1 MPLRAELPLKG
12 RFTSWSRTNDNLIP
26 NQVLYRLSYGK
37 EQPVR
42 LELTT
47 TDVSDALPLSYG
59 RSLLVATPI
68 HTRAIGGCVRSGFE
82 PTPRVKQHHQTP
94 TICKQCAK
102 HKNLIKDLILK
113 NIITFPPRN
122 NRDLSYLF

>member
-1 MPLRAELPLKG
+1 M
-12 RFTSWSRTNDNLIP
+12 
-26 NQVLYRLSYGK
+26 
-37 EQPVR
+37 R

-68 HTRAIGGCVRSGFE
+68 HTRTIGGCVRSGFE
-82 PTPRVKQHHQTP
+82 PTPRVKQHRQTL

-102 HKNLIKDLILK
+102 SQKATNRLIL
-113 NIITFPPRN
+113 I
-122 NRDLSYLF
+122 

>member
-1 MPLRAELPLKG
+1 M
-12 RFTSWSRTNDNLIP
+12 
-26 NQVLYRLSYGK
+26 
-37 EQPVR
+37 R

-102 HKNLIKDLILK
+102 HQILTKVLILK
-113 NIITFPPRN
+113 NIITFAPRS